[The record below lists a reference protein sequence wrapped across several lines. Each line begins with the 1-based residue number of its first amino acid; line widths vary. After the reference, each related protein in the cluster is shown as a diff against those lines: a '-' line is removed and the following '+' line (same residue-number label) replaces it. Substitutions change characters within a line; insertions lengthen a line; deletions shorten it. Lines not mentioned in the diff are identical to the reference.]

1 MAGTT
6 EGGIIS
12 PLCAF
17 VRIVRSP
24 RSPPQLPFKKLLLSA
39 TATTRTNNSFHEMIT
54 TESRISRSHRSMTHQ
69 PENISAFAWGLEP
82 LTMSSESPT
91 KRRRTTT
98 HKYIEQD
105 LQQTMEM
112 EIKTK
117 GPAPRNRT
125 KTWPCDASSSQ
136 QLSQDTPA
144 TLAQFSPATAALTMV
159 AQHVKLPLG
168 SGATAHYHGL
178 RGLTSPHAP
187 CCVSFETSRLNARG
201 PLRGYGSAM
210 RSQATVL

>member
-1 MAGTT
+1 
-6 EGGIIS
+6 
-12 PLCAF
+12 
-17 VRIVRSP
+17 
-24 RSPPQLPFKKLLLSA
+24 
-39 TATTRTNNSFHEMIT
+39 
-54 TESRISRSHRSMTHQ
+54 MTHQ

-159 AQHVKLPLG
+159 AQHVKLPPWIRCHSPLPWPQRAYISTRSLLRFIRDEPFKRSGPTQRLRLG
-168 SGATAHYHGL
+168 HEVSSYRTVTL
-178 RGLTSPHAP
+178 PTLLTSP
-187 CCVSFETSRLNARG
+187 
-201 PLRGYGSAM
+201 LRGISTSYQS
-210 RSQATVL
+210 SIWQPWHKVSI